1 MLGVLIIIITYYN
14 RNQSEQIIS
23 KENENKI
30 INQLNKQ
37 NDASDDIFYE
47 IQYSGI
53 DLSGNRYI
61 LTSKEASSSKE
72 NPELVNMKFVEAN
85 FYFKDN
91 TVLNVL
97 SDKGAY
103 NNKTLDMIFEE
114 NVKAKYEGS
123 RLVANRANYSNSKSF
138 LIISDNVTVTDQ
150 RGTGV
155 ADKLIFDIKKQNLN
169 IIPTTKSI
177 DCFSFGLLIK

>member
-1 MLGVLIIIITYYN
+1 
-14 RNQSEQIIS
+14 
-23 KENENKI
+23 
-30 INQLNKQ
+30 
-37 NDASDDIFYE
+37 
-47 IQYSGI
+47 
-53 DLSGNRYI
+53 
-61 LTSKEASSSKE
+61 
-72 NPELVNMKFVEAN
+72 MKFVEAN

-138 LIISDNVTVTDQ
+138 LIISDNVTVITVTLSEIM
-150 RGTGV
+150 R
-155 ADKLIFDIKKQNLN
+155 KLFE
-169 IIPTTKSI
+169 
-177 DCFSFGLLIK
+177 FE